1 MSFIHH
7 YHKMKHVYIV
17 HIHLHHAIIIGTIG
31 TSQKIYKKLTSIY
44 YELTHNLY
52 IHYITSDYMQM
63 KISLND
69 HNSYQYLQIVL
80 CIYNTYHIYY
90 SP

>member
-1 MSFIHH
+1 MC
-7 YHKMKHVYIV
+7 
-17 HIHLHHAIIIGTIG
+17 TIG
-31 TSQKIYKKLTSIY
+31 TSQKIFKKLTSIHD
-44 YELTHNLY
+44 ELAHNLY
-52 IHYITSDYMQM
+52 IYYRTSDYMEM

-69 HNSYQYLQIVL
+69 HNTSEYLEIVP

>member
-1 MSFIHH
+1 MYNRNF
-7 YHKMKHVYIV
+7 
-17 HIHLHHAIIIGTIG
+17 T
-31 TSQKIYKKLTSIY
+31 KIYKKKTSIY

-52 IHYITSDYMQM
+52 IYYRTSNYMEM

-69 HNSYQYLQIVL
+69 HNTFEYLQIVL
-80 CIYNTYHIYY
+80 CIYNTYHTYY